1 MPRMAPSDPA
11 IRLPREPHAHIRADP
26 YPSRDLGYRPPIAVG
41 PGRPS
46 PFASPAP
53 VADRAHDAVTSFPV
67 QYAKVQPPP
76 LRDETLA
83 RDRLLDWLH
92 VKIHSRVVLILAD
105 AGYGKTTL
113 LADFARRTRLR
124 TLWYR
129 LDVDDLDWTAILHH
143 LVAAGR
149 EHDPSFAPATVS
161 MLAETGINGP
171 SRESVMDVFIRE
183 LPTIAPNGA
192 VLIFDDFHLV
202 DEAQDMRYIARE
214 LVARAP
220 ERLSL
225 VFASRRGPTI
235 PLARLRANGEVAEL
249 GTHDL
254 RFDASETARLFSET
268 YGRTLE
274 PDVLDDVTRRTE
286 GWAASLQLVQA
297 ALRDRS
303 PAEIRRFVRGL
314 TGADQELYDY
324 LAEEVVGDLASD
336 LQQFLMQTSILQV
349 VTQELAVVVTGMD
362 AEDVVRLT
370 VAAERLTLLGRRA
383 GGPRT
388 QLRYHPLVREFL
400 ESRLDRDI
408 GSASVRALHERVGR
422 YAERTD
428 WRTAAHHYSMA
439 GDRTRAYQV
448 IDGAAQDIVAKG
460 EYSLTEAYL
469 PDPDDGVERASFEV
483 LRSRREFKH
492 GDVAGAL
499 KRAHRAVELDPTSS
513 IALIN
518 LASLAYNVGEFD
530 LSMDLSRR
538 LATTTTDPSIRAIAE
553 AFVALI
559 ETSVD
564 GDLNAAIDVLTRLGK
579 AQVQS
584 GESHFAGVT
593 FLNLANLLR
602 AQGDCAR
609 SLEAADEAIDLL
621 ESSSA
626 GPEVASALL
635 ARGWALAQLRGIE
648 SATEAVVAAG
658 RWVHPGLRWEITLE
672 SAEIETFYGSIERA
686 SDHIA
691 ELELAREE
699 SPWARSQIDATRA
712 QYELRLGNHEVAKD
726 LIDGIP
732 ASSPSSSTAHK
743 AHAMALRAHLLVAVR
758 SPASADAIAT
768 TIRQARRQG
777 AGFWLTYGEV
787 LQAVAGPSEGVRRLV
802 RASGHSDLAA
812 LSAVAELAVPHLEH
826 CTPEEMAV
834 IEAEAAGRP
843 ERWRDPLRAAVD
855 SRGSD
860 AIAAARVLEA
870 IGTKD
875 DIPRLRALAKQM
887 RGRPESALGRALARR
902 VAPRVQVEDQGR
914 VAIAI
919 GERVVDGSTV
929 RRKVLGLLCFL
940 VSRPR
945 LSATRDEVLDALWP
959 DFDPADALNSLNQTV
974 YFLRR
979 VFEPAFSDDLSP
991 GYVDHEGDV
1000 VWLDSELVSTRSHRC
1015 WDLIR
1020 GLPPDPSPAAVAE
1033 LAETYRGPFALDF
1046 AYEEWASAF
1055 RSNLQSSYL
1064 QVVEKS
1070 VRSDIESGH
1079 FARGITLARRAL
1091 EACPDADSI
1100 ELSLLRL
1107 YKLSGS
1113 HAAASEQ
1120 YAHYSVW
1127 LRDTLGVE
1135 PPTLESL

>member
-11 IRLPREPHAHIRADP
+11 VQSPREQHTHERPDP
-26 YPSRDLGYRPPIAVG
+26 YPIRDLGHRPPIAVG
-41 PGRPS
+41 PGRPLTFVS
-46 PFASPAP
+46 STLA
-53 VADRAHDAVTSFPV
+53 ADRPPEVVTSFPI

-149 EHDPSFAPATVS
+149 EHDPTFAPATVS

-171 SRESVMDVFIRE
+171 SRESVLDVFIRE
-183 LPTIAPNGA
+183 LPTIAPSGA
-192 VLIFDDFHLV
+192 LLIFDDFHLV
-202 DEAQDMRYIARE
+202 DDAQDMRFIARE

-225 VFASRRGPTI
+225 VFASRRAPTI

-249 GTHDL
+249 ATDDL

-274 PDVLDDVTRRTE
+274 PDVLDDVARRTE

-324 LAEEVVGDLASD
+324 LAEEVVGDLPGD

-349 VTQELAVVVTGMD
+349 VTQDLAAVVTGMD

-370 VAAERLTLLGRRA
+370 AAAERLTLLGRRA

-422 YAERTD
+422 YAERSD

-439 GDRTRAYQV
+439 GDRARAYDV

-469 PDPDDGVERASFEV
+469 PSADEGVERASFEV
-483 LRSRREFKH
+483 LRSRREFKQ

-499 KRAHRAVELDPTSS
+499 KRARRAVELEPTSS

-538 LATTTTDPSIRAIAE
+538 LATTTTDPSIRAIAD
-553 AFVALI
+553 ALAALL
-559 ETSVD
+559 ESSLD
-564 GDLNAAIDVLTRLGK
+564 GDVSEVVELLQSLARLQLASKETHFEGITR
-579 AQVQS
+579 
-584 GESHFAGVT
+584 
-593 FLNLANLLR
+593 LNLAIGLR
-602 AQGDCAR
+602 AMGDMEGM
-609 SLEAADEAIDLL
+609 LEASTASVDLL

-626 GPEVASALL
+626 GSELASAHVARAWALTHLYGTQAAQREMASALAEGNPIVRTDTLGEL
-635 ARGWALAQLRGIE
+635 ADLETWFGSASLAEDYL
-648 SATEAVVAAG
+648 
-658 RWVHPGLRWEITLE
+658 
-672 SAEIETFYGSIERA
+672 
-686 SDHIA
+686 A
-691 ELELAREE
+691 ELETMGE
-699 SPWARSQIDATRA
+699 SAKWAAVQTDASRA
-712 QYELRLGNHEVAKD
+712 SLRLRQNRLDEARM
-726 LIDGIP
+726 LIDGI
-732 ASSPSSSTAHK
+732 SLSEPSTSTAHK
-743 AHAMALRAHLLVAVR
+743 ARLLATRAHLEVATGSR
-758 SPASADAIAT
+758 AAMPAIDEAIGQANRQSA
-768 TIRQARRQG
+768 G
-777 AGFWLTYGEV
+777 MWLTYCRTLEALLGPEDDLRRFIRRCDRFGV
-787 LQAVAGPSEGVRRLV
+787 ATLSMLADLLVPRLDDLTPDEAAVVGA
-802 RASGHSDLAA
+802 
-812 LSAVAELAVPHLEH
+812 
-826 CTPEEMAV
+826 
-834 IEAEAAGRP
+834 EAERRP
-843 ERWRDPLRAAVD
+843 DRWRDPLRRSID
-855 SRGSD
+855 SSKGLSL
-860 AIAAARVLEA
+860 AAARLLEQ
-870 IGTKD
+870 IGTQED
-875 DIPRLRALAKQM
+875 VARLRAAAKLKG
-887 RGRPESALGRALARR
+887 GRSAPNLGRDLARR
-902 VAPRVQVEDQGR
+902 IAPRVFVEDQGKVTVTVGTR
-914 VAIAI
+914 SI
-919 GERVVDGSTV
+919 EGSAV

-945 LSATRDEVLDALWP
+945 GAAARDEVLDALWP

-979 VFEPAFSDDLSP
+979 VFEPSFSEDLSP
-991 GYVDHEGDV
+991 GYLHHEGDV
-1000 VWLDSELVSTRSHRC
+1000 VWLDQDLVASRSQRC
-1015 WDLIR
+1015 WGLIR
-1020 GLPPDPSPAAVAE
+1020 ALPVDPGPAAVAE
-1033 LAETYRGPFALDF
+1033 LSDAYLGPFVLDF
-1046 AYEEWASAF
+1046 AYEEWAAAY
-1055 RSNLQSSYL
+1055 RSGLQSAYL

-1070 VRSDIESGH
+1070 VRSDTESGH
-1079 FARGITLARRAL
+1079 FDRGIQLARRAL
-1091 EACPDADSI
+1091 EVCPDADSM

-1113 HAAASEQ
+1113 HAAAAEQ
-1120 YAHYSVW
+1120 YAHYSSW
-1127 LRDTLGVE
+1127 IRDALGVE

>member
-11 IRLPREPHAHIRADP
+11 VQSPRERHSHERADP
-26 YPSRDLGYRPPIAVG
+26 YPIRDLGHRPPIAVG
-41 PGRPS
+41 PGRPLTFVS
-46 PFASPAP
+46 STLA
-53 VADRAHDAVTSFPV
+53 ADRPPDVVTSFPI

-92 VKIHSRVVLILAD
+92 IKIHSRVVLILAD

-149 EHDPSFAPATVS
+149 EHDPAFAPATVS

-171 SRESVMDVFIRE
+171 SRESVLDVFIRE
-183 LPTIAPNGA
+183 LPTIAPSGA
-192 VLIFDDFHLV
+192 LLIFDDFHLV
-202 DEAQDMRYIARE
+202 DEAQDMRFIARE

-225 VFASRRGPTI
+225 VFASRRAPTI

-249 GTHDL
+249 ATDDL

-274 PDVLDDVTRRTE
+274 PDVLDDVARRTE

-324 LAEEVVGDLASD
+324 LAEEVVGDLPGD

-349 VTQELAVVVTGMD
+349 VTQELAAVVTGMD
-362 AEDVVRLT
+362 GEDVIRLT
-370 VAAERLTLLGRRA
+370 AAAERLTLLGRRA

-400 ESRLDRDI
+400 ESRLDRDV
-408 GSASVRALHERVGR
+408 GAASVRALHERVAR
-422 YAERTD
+422 HAERSD

-439 GDRTRAYQV
+439 GDRARAYEV

-469 PDPDDGVERASFEV
+469 PHPDEGVERASFEV
-483 LRSRREFKH
+483 LRSRREFKQ

-499 KRAHRAVELDPTSS
+499 KRARRAVELEPTSS

-564 GDLNAAIDVLTRLGK
+564 GNLVAAIDVMIRLAL
-579 AQVQS
+579 AQMQS
-584 GESHFAGVT
+584 GETHFAGVT
-593 FLNLANLLR
+593 YLNLANLLR
-602 AQGDCAR
+602 AQGDTVR
-609 SLEAADEAIDLL
+609 SLEAADEAVDLL

-626 GPEVASALL
+626 GPEVASALV
-635 ARGWALAQLRGIE
+635 ARGWALAQSTGIE
-648 SATEAVVAAG
+648 AAAEAISAAN
-658 RWVHPGLRWEITLE
+658 RWITPGLRWEITLE
-672 SAEIETFYGSIERA
+672 SAEIETLFGSRERA

-691 ELELAREE
+691 DIERAREE
-699 SPWARSQIDATRA
+699 SPWAKSQIDAARA
-712 QYELRLGNHEVAKD
+712 QYELRLGNLAGAETLLA
-726 LIDGIP
+726 GIP
-732 ASSPSSSTAHK
+732 ISSPSSSTAHK
-743 AHAMALRAHLLVAVR
+743 AHVLALRAHLLVAGH
-758 SPASADAIAT
+758 SAESRDAIAAAT
-768 TIRQARRQG
+768 RQAQHQG

-787 LQAVAGPSEGVRRLV
+787 LQAVAGSGDDMRRLV
-802 RASGHSDLAA
+802 RASSREQLTA
-812 LSAVAELAVPHLEH
+812 LSAMAELTMPLLESLS
-826 CTPEEMAV
+826 PAEMST
-834 IEAEAAGRP
+834 IETEAAARP
-843 ERWRDPLRAAVD
+843 ERWRDPLRSAID
-855 SRGSD
+855 SNGTK
-860 AIAAARVLEA
+860 AIAAARLLEA

-875 DIPRLRALAKQM
+875 DVPRLRALAKSM
-887 RGRPESALGRALARR
+887 RGRPESTLGRTLARR
-902 VAPRVQVEDQGR
+902 VALRVMIEDQGR

-919 GERVVDGSTV
+919 GPRLVDGSAV

-979 VFEPAFSDDLSP
+979 VFEPSFSDDLSP
-991 GYVDHEGDV
+991 GYVNHEGDV
-1000 VWLDSELVSTRSHRC
+1000 VWLDAELVATRSQRC
-1015 WDLIR
+1015 WEIIR
-1020 GLPPDPSPAAVAE
+1020 GLPADPSPAAVAA
-1033 LAETYRGPFALDF
+1033 LAEAYRGPFALDF
-1046 AYEEWASAF
+1046 AYEEWAFAF
-1055 RSNLQSSYL
+1055 RSSLQSSYL

-1079 FARGITLARRAL
+1079 FERGIHLARRAL

-1113 HAAASEQ
+1113 HAAAAEQ

-1127 LRDTLGVE
+1127 LRDTLGIE